1 MKENILFKITKKD
14 AQFSAEQRIGRRL
27 TKEELNQAERYLR
40 YAFEDWGNILGQII
54 ENFQPKKIIDC

>member
-27 TKEELNQAERYLR
+27 TKEELKQAERYLR

-54 ENFQPKKIIDC
+54 ENFQPKKNN